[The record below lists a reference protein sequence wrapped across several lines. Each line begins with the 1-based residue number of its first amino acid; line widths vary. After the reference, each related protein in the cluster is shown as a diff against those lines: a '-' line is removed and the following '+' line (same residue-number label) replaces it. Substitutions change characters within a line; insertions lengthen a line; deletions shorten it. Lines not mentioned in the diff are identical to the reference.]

1 MIRNRYSLP
10 VIAAGAVLSAFGA
23 SALIALSTFAVDAH
37 AQAPAATMTATEAQL
52 RYERRLAECNVG
64 TLAAPDRQT
73 CVRNAGTVYDSERS
87 GLPTPPM
94 ITSNDGRATVVRPSA
109 IPVTAVPAPDTST
122 TGVTSTDGRATV
134 IVPAPLPN

>member
-1 MIRNRYSLP
+1 MIRTRYSLP
-10 VIAAGAVLSAFGA
+10 VIVTAAVFGAFGA

-37 AQAPAATMTATEAQL
+37 AQAPAATMSATEAQL

-73 CVRNAGTVYDSERS
+73 CVRNAGSAYDSERS

-94 ITSNDGRATVVRPSA
+94 MTSN
-109 IPVTAVPAPDTST
+109 
-122 TGVTSTDGRATV
+122 
-134 IVPAPLPN
+134 